1 MQNQWYI
8 ARDGKQY
15 GPVTDADLTQLVQK
29 RELLDGDFLWRQ
41 GFDNWLPVAQVPE
54 IRDLNQQAHQINAP
68 HLQEAIQPSGE
79 NVQPGENSAQG
90 QYAHSTESQ
99 ANEEHRQNQPQ
110 QNYSTSVDNS
120 SVNQQTIGHN
130 APQTRSLADTATGLA
145 AESKFGSQSEPDLT
159 NKSLAEVANQYPTLH
174 ESEKNQFEQRQDV
187 QDLIEE
193 DEDAFLKTQNSSFD
207 QSAVQET
214 NNSNSYLQ
222 SGLEGASAKQVLQT
236 GETHSIDSQTANTQ
250 PLGMATRDMSS
261 QFQVNSQYAAQDAG
275 SDNGLTNMH
284 AGQARSGLEGN
295 SGQHANAHSG
305 AHGEKPLK
313 QKSGFSWP
321 LGIGIGV
328 AALFILVIGLTFALP
343 FIVPP
348 ETIKKQISA
357 AMKEKTGRDI
367 TFKGKIS
374 YRFFPSFGIDLNN
387 IIIHN
392 PPSIKGPNF
401 LQLGRLQA
409 DLKLIPLLS
418 KRVEI
423 GRIVMHRPEI
433 ALIKDSR
440 GRVNYEFKTAS
451 LSPSQFKTTLL
462 RSLGVKHLSNST
474 YNSSTGRKSSGFKVA
489 QAETL
494 DTSDIIARTLEKLEQ
509 EEAEAQNSGDTKTSE
524 EQDTSAAEDPKGPS
538 VNEGELED
546 VQQAG
551 LNTDIIIG
559 EIEIVNGAVKVI
571 DQKENSETMVSAI
584 NLSVQAPDLK
594 KDVVAKGTLRYLEDR
609 INLAA
614 NISTLGPLLKGDE
627 VDTNLTFN
635 SDRFEG
641 KFDGKV
647 SFAVKVEFKGDTDV
661 QTYSLQNLLSWLG
674 VDVPKRGYGG
684 AYIRGKLSGTPDV
697 FQLTGAT
704 IKVDNSVLIGA
715 LRLRPNGT
723 RPKIEAQLRTDLL
736 DFSPYMQQQ
745 ASIEHK
751 LIDDITGPRKT
762 AVAAWKSEQIDVS
775 FLKAFDAVVQL
786 SASRLIFQKHQLE
799 KAQVGLKVN
808 AGLLTAQL
816 PSFSLYGGTGS
827 LNVSLNGAKPR
838 PTLKGRIGLKQIQIQ
853 PLLKNAADLAWLSGV
868 GNVDLDILSSGN
880 TESQLISA
888 LNGTGRITLADGAI
902 EGVNIPGMIRNV
914 QSGKL
919 LDTASKPTE
928 KTDFSDLTA
937 SFVITRGVIE
947 NKDLLMKGPLLR
959 MTGKGILNLPTE
971 QIDYGLQPK
980 LVNSLAG
987 QGGNAALAGINIPIR
1002 VKGPMANPKFIPDA
1016 AGLLENNG
1024 EAINNTVKSVKNA
1037 VKKLKKKKISSE
1049 EMKGLLNGLIDGK
1062 QEGGNLLD
1070 GILQ

>member
-15 GPVTDADLTQLVQK
+15 GPVTDADLMQLVQK

-41 GFDNWLPVAQVPE
+41 GFENWLPVAQVPE
-54 IRDLNQQAHQINAP
+54 VRQLNQQITHADAP
-68 HLQEAIQPSGE
+68 QQQLAIQP
-79 NVQPGENSAQG
+79 AQHNERQDEAASVG
-90 QYAHSTESQ
+90 HAHPNQNFSP
-99 ANEEHRQNQPQ
+99 ALDEHSEQQ
-110 QNYSTSVDNS
+110 QN
-120 SVNQQTIGHN
+120 
-130 APQTRSLADTATGLA
+130 RMM
-145 AESKFGSQSEPDLT
+145 AEKQPEPDLT
-159 NKSLAEVANQYPTLH
+159 NKSLADIANQYPALH
-174 ESEKNQFEQRQDV
+174 ESETNQFEQRQDV
-187 QDLIEE
+187 QDLIEDD
-193 DEDAFLKTQNSSFD
+193 DEAFLKTATSSFEKTNEQVSSDQNSF
-207 QSAVQET
+207 QQ
-214 NNSNSYLQ
+214 NSLQ
-222 SGLEGASAKQVLQT
+222 GASAKPEMQVD
-236 GETHSIDSQTANTQ
+236 ETRSLDTQALNSQ
-250 PLGMATRDMSS
+250 PLGMATRDMPS
-261 QFQVNSQYAAQDAG
+261 QFQANSHFSAQQPDAETGLANMNAGHLRPG
-275 SDNGLTNMH
+275 SENNPGLKTGAMNTGVH
-284 AGQARSGLEGN
+284 NEQRAR
-295 SGQHANAHSG
+295 
-305 AHGEKPLK
+305 
-313 QKSGFSWP
+313 QKTGFSWP

-328 AALFILVIGLTFALP
+328 AALFILVIAATFALP
-343 FIVPP
+343 YVVPP
-348 ETIKKQISA
+348 ETIKRQISSA
-357 AMKEKTGRDI
+357 LKDKTGRDI

-409 DLKLIPLLS
+409 DLKIIPLLS

-433 ALIKDSR
+433 ALIKDSS
-440 GRVNYEFKTAS
+440 GRVNYEFKTAA
-451 LSPSQFKTTLL
+451 LSSSQFKTTLL
-462 RSLGVKHLSNST
+462 QSLGVKQLGNGS
-474 YNSSTGRKSSGFKVA
+474 YRKSSGFKVA

-509 EEAEAQNSGDTKTSE
+509 EEAEAQNSGEAKTSNE
-524 EQDTSAAEDPKGPS
+524 KKSSVAEDPKGPS
-538 VNEGELED
+538 VNEGELKD
-546 VQQAG
+546 VQKAG

-559 EIEIVNGAVKVI
+559 EIEIVNGAVKLI
-571 DQKENSETMVSAI
+571 DQKENTETMISAI
-584 NLSVQAPDLK
+584 NLSVQAPELA
-594 KDVVAKGTLRYLEDR
+594 KDVTAKGTLRYLEDR

-614 NISTLGPLLKGDE
+614 NLSTLGLLLKGDE
-627 VDTNLTFN
+627 VETSLTLN

-647 SFAVKVEFKGDTDV
+647 RFAEKVEFKGDTDV

-697 FQLTGAT
+697 FQLGSAT

-715 LRLRPNGT
+715 LRLSPNGV
-723 RPKIEAQLRTDLL
+723 RPKIEANLRTDLL
-736 DFSPYMQQQ
+736 DLSPYMQQQ

-751 LIDDITGPRKT
+751 LIDGISGPRKT

-775 FLKAFDAVVQL
+775 FLKTFDAAVQL
-786 SASRLIFQKHQLE
+786 SATRLVFQKHKLE
-799 KAQVGLKVN
+799 KAQLGLKVN

-816 PSFSLYGGTGS
+816 PSFALYGGTGS
-827 LNVSLNGAKPR
+827 LNVSLNGAKAR

-853 PLLKNAADLAWLSGV
+853 PLLKNVTDLSWLSGT
-868 GNVDLDILSSGN
+868 GNVDLDIVSSGN
-880 TESQLISA
+880 TERQLISA
-888 LNGTGRITLADGAI
+888 LNGTGRIALADGAI

-928 KTDFSDLTA
+928 KTDFSDLNA
-937 SFVITRGVIE
+937 SFVINRGVVE

-980 LVNSLAG
+980 LVSSLSG
-987 QGGNAALAGINIPIR
+987 QGGNAALSGINIPIR

-1049 EMKGLLNGLIDGK
+1049 EMKGLLNGLIDGNK
-1062 QEGGNLLD
+1062 EGGNLLE
-1070 GILQ
+1070 GVLQ

>member
-54 IRDLNQQAHQINAP
+54 IQGLNQQAPQTNAP
-68 HLQEAIQPSGE
+68 LPQEAIQPVGEKERQGE
-79 NVQPGENSAQG
+79 NPAQG
-90 QYAHSTESQ
+90 QYAQATETQ
-99 ANEEHRQNQPQ
+99 ANEDQNKAQPQ
-110 QNYSTSVDNS
+110 QSYSASVDNNP
-120 SVNQQTIGHN
+120 VNQQAVSHN
-130 APQTRSLADTATGLA
+130 APQTRSLDDTATGLA
-145 AESKFGSQSEPDLT
+145 AEPDLT
-159 NKSLAEVANQYPTLH
+159 NKSLADVANQYPTLH
-174 ESEKNQFEQRQDV
+174 ESEKSQFEQRQDV

-193 DEDAFLKTQNSSFD
+193 DEDAFLKTPNSSFEP
-207 QSAVQET
+207 STEQEAT
-214 NNSNSYLQ
+214 NSNSFLQ
-222 SGLEGASAKQVLQT
+222 NSLGGASAKQGLQT
-236 GETHSIDSQTANTQ
+236 GETHSIDSQSVNTQ

-261 QFQVNSQYAAQDAG
+261 QFQANPQYAPHQAESDSGLPNMNAG
-275 SDNGLTNMH
+275 H
-284 AGQARSGLEGN
+284 ARSGHENN
-295 SGQHANAHSG
+295 SPHAGAHSSAHSS
-305 AHGEKPLK
+305 AHGEQPLK
-313 QKSGFSWP
+313 KKSGFSWP

-328 AALFILVIGLTFALP
+328 AALFILAIGLTFALP

-409 DLKLIPLLS
+409 DLKLFPLLS

-440 GRVNYEFKTAS
+440 GRVNYEFKTAG

-462 RSLGVKHLSNST
+462 RSLGVKHLSSGT
-474 YNSSTGRKSSGFKVA
+474 YTGKTSSGFKVA

-524 EQDTSAAEDPKGPS
+524 EQDTSASEDPKGPS

-571 DQKENSETMVSAI
+571 DQKENSETMISAI

-627 VDTNLTFN
+627 VDTSLTFN

-647 SFAVKVEFKGDTDV
+647 SFADKVAFKGHTDV

-684 AYIRGKLSGTPDV
+684 AYIRGNLSGTPDV
-697 FQLTGAT
+697 FQLTSAT

-715 LRLRPNGT
+715 LRLRPNGA

-786 SASRLIFQKHQLE
+786 SASRLIFQKHKLE

-853 PLLKNAADLAWLSGV
+853 PLLKNAADLPWLSGV
-868 GNVDLDILSSGN
+868 GNVDLDIVSSGN
-880 TESQLISA
+880 TERQLISA

-919 LDTASKPTE
+919 LDAASKPTE
-928 KTDFSDLTA
+928 KTDFSDLNA
-937 SFVITRGVIE
+937 SFVITRGVVE

-987 QGGNAALAGINIPIR
+987 QGGNAALSGINIPIR

-1062 QEGGNLLD
+1062 QEGGNLLE

>member
-54 IRDLNQQAHQINAP
+54 IQGLNQQAPQTNAP
-68 HLQEAIQPSGE
+68 LPQEAIQPVGEKERQGE
-79 NVQPGENSAQG
+79 NPAQG
-90 QYAHSTESQ
+90 QYAQATETQ
-99 ANEEHRQNQPQ
+99 ANEDQNKAQPQ
-110 QNYSTSVDNS
+110 QSYSASVDNNP
-120 SVNQQTIGHN
+120 VNQQAVSHN
-130 APQTRSLADTATGLA
+130 APQTRSLDNTATGLA
-145 AESKFGSQSEPDLT
+145 AEPDLT
-159 NKSLAEVANQYPTLH
+159 NKSLADVANQYPTLH
-174 ESEKNQFEQRQDV
+174 ESEKSQFEQRQDV

-193 DEDAFLKTQNSSFD
+193 DEDAFLKTPNSSFEP
-207 QSAVQET
+207 STEQEAT
-214 NNSNSYLQ
+214 NSNSFLQ
-222 SGLEGASAKQVLQT
+222 NSLGGASAKQGLQT
-236 GETHSIDSQTANTQ
+236 GETHSIDSQSVNTQ

-261 QFQVNSQYAAQDAG
+261 QFQANPQYAPHQAESDSGLPNMNAG
-275 SDNGLTNMH
+275 H
-284 AGQARSGLEGN
+284 ARSGHENN
-295 SGQHANAHSG
+295 SPHSGAHSG
-305 AHGEKPLK
+305 AHSSAHGEQPLK
-313 QKSGFSWP
+313 KKSGFSWP

-328 AALFILVIGLTFALP
+328 AALFILAIGLTFALP

-409 DLKLIPLLS
+409 DLKLFPLLS

-440 GRVNYEFKTAS
+440 GRVNYEFKTAG

-462 RSLGVKHLSNST
+462 RSLGVKHLSSGT
-474 YNSSTGRKSSGFKVA
+474 YTGKTSSGFKVA

-524 EQDTSAAEDPKGPS
+524 EQDTSASEDPKGPS

-546 VQQAG
+546 VQRAG

-571 DQKENSETMVSAI
+571 DQKENSETMISAI

-627 VDTNLTFN
+627 VDTSLTLN

-647 SFAVKVEFKGDTDV
+647 SFADKVAFKGHTDV

-684 AYIRGKLSGTPDV
+684 AYIRGNLSGTPDV
-697 FQLTGAT
+697 FQLTSAT

-715 LRLRPNGT
+715 LRLRPNGA

-786 SASRLIFQKHQLE
+786 SASRLIFQKHKLE

-827 LNVSLNGAKPR
+827 LNVSLNGARPR

-853 PLLKNAADLAWLSGV
+853 PLLKNAADLPWLSGV
-868 GNVDLDILSSGN
+868 GNVDLDIVSSGN
-880 TESQLISA
+880 TARQLISA

-919 LDTASKPTE
+919 LDAASKPTE
-928 KTDFSDLTA
+928 KTDFSDLNA
-937 SFVITRGVIE
+937 SFVINRGVVE

-1062 QEGGNLLD
+1062 QEGGNLLE

>member
-1 MQNQWYI
+1 M
-8 ARDGKQY
+8 KCKTY

-110 QNYSTSVDNS
+110 QNYSASVDNS
-120 SVNQQTIGHN
+120 SVNQQAIGHN

-207 QSAVQET
+207 QSVEQET
-214 NNSNSYLQ
+214 NNSNNYLQ
-222 SGLEGASAKQVLQT
+222 SGLEGASAKQALQP
-236 GETHSIDSQTANTQ
+236 GETHSIDSQTVNTQ

-261 QFQVNSQYAAQDAG
+261 QFQVNSQYAAQDTG

-295 SGQHANAHSG
+295 SGQHANAHSGAHSG

-440 GRVNYEFKTAS
+440 GRVNYEFKTAA

-462 RSLGVKHLSNST
+462 RSLGIKHLSNGT

-509 EEAEAQNSGDTKTSE
+509 EEAEAQNSKDTKTSE

-627 VDTNLTFN
+627 VDTSLTFN

-647 SFAVKVEFKGDTDV
+647 SFADKVEFKGDTDV

-745 ASIEHK
+745 ASIEQK

-786 SASRLIFQKHQLE
+786 SASRLIFQKHKLE

-919 LDTASKPTE
+919 LDTTSKPTE
-928 KTDFSDLTA
+928 KTDFSDLNA

-980 LVNSLAG
+980 LVSSLAG

>member
-54 IRDLNQQAHQINAP
+54 VRDLNQQISQSDAP
-68 HLQEAIQPSGE
+68 
-79 NVQPGENSAQG
+79 
-90 QYAHSTESQ
+90 
-99 ANEEHRQNQPQ
+99 QPQ
-110 QNYSTSVDNS
+110 QTIQPTSQDGYSGDQLADNA
-120 SVNQQTIGHN
+120 G
-130 APQTRSLADTATGLA
+130 APQPRMMADSAL
-145 AESKFGSQSEPDLT
+145 ESQTNPRSEPDLT
-159 NKSLAEVANQYPTLH
+159 NQSLASVANQYPALH
-174 ESEKNQFEQRQDV
+174 ESETNQFEQRHDV

-193 DEDAFLKTQNSSFD
+193 DDDPFLKNSNSSFQKADQQIGVD
-207 QSAVQET
+207 QSGFHK
-214 NNSNSYLQ
+214 NSL
-222 SGLEGASAKQVLQT
+222 LGASAKPDQQVLETQT
-236 GETHSIDSQTANTQ
+236 QDTRSLDTQATDTHPLNSQ

-261 QFQVNSQYAAQDAG
+261 QFQGNPQFSAEQPGTETRLDNEAG
-275 SDNGLTNMH
+275 LSHMN
-284 AGQARSGLEGN
+284 AGHLRSGGQNNPDVHTGN
-295 SGQHANAHSG
+295 HNGMHNEH
-305 AHGEKPLK
+305 PVK

-321 LGIGIGV
+321 LGVGIGV
-328 AALFILVIGLTFALP
+328 AVLFILVIALTFALP
-343 FIVPP
+343 YIVPP
-348 ETIKKQISA
+348 ETIKRQISSA
-357 AMKEKTGRDI
+357 LKEKTGREI

-409 DLKLIPLLS
+409 DLKLFPLLS

-423 GRIVMHRPEI
+423 GRIVMHRPEV

-440 GRVNYEFKTAS
+440 GRVNYEFKTAA

-462 RSLGVKHLSNST
+462 RSLGVKHLSNGS
-474 YNSSTGRKSSGFKVA
+474 YNSSIGKTSSGFKIA

-509 EEAEAQNSGDTKTSE
+509 EEAEAQNSEDANTSE
-524 EQDTSAAEDPKGPS
+524 EKDTSATEDPKGPS

-546 VQQAG
+546 VQKKNIQKTG

-571 DQKENSETMVSAI
+571 DQKENSETMIRAI

-627 VDTNLTFN
+627 VDTRLTLN

-647 SFAVKVEFKGDTDV
+647 SFADKVAFKGNTDV

-697 FQLTGAT
+697 FQLTSAT
-704 IKVDNSVLIGA
+704 IKVDNNVLIGA
-715 LRLRPNGT
+715 LRLRPNET
-723 RPKIEAQLRTDLL
+723 RPKIEAQLSTDLL

-751 LIDDITGPRKT
+751 LIDGITGPRKT
-762 AVAAWKSEQIDVS
+762 AVAAWKSDKIDVS

-786 SASRLIFQKHQLE
+786 TASRLIFQKHRLE
-799 KAQVGLKVN
+799 KAKVGLKVN

-816 PSFSLYGGTGS
+816 PTFALYGGTGS
-827 LNVSLNGAKPR
+827 LNVSLNGAKAR
-838 PTLKGRIGLKQIQIQ
+838 PTLKGRIGLKQIQVQ
-853 PLLKNAADLAWLSGV
+853 PLLKNAADLPWLSGV
-868 GNVDLDILSSGN
+868 GNVDLDIVSSGN
-880 TESQLISA
+880 TERQLISA
-888 LNGTGRITLADGAI
+888 LNGTGRITLSDGAI

-928 KTDFSDLTA
+928 KTDFSDLNA
-937 SFVITRGVIE
+937 SFVINRGVVE

-1070 GILQ
+1070 GILN